1 MEMTDSRD
9 VDLLLI
15 GKTGNG
21 KSATGNSILRRR
33 AFKSRAST
41 TSVTLEVEYE
51 VSEFNGR
58 IIKVVDGPGV
68 GDTRMN
74 NERAVRLVMDK
85 MQYAISANPRGY
97 HAFLLVVRFGGRFT
111 DEDRDTI
118 AFLKK
123 IFGPDFVKQFC
134 ILVLTCGDNFEY
146 ESEENGISFQQWC
159 DQQEMDFKDLV
170 MECDNRVVLLDNVT
184 KDPAKKNK
192 QIENLLN
199 VVDNL
204 SSRGNRYNDDNFTLA
219 LEARK
224 LITVELKKTIIEEK
238 TMTETSL
245 ILFRLQE
252 LQKIEDLR
260 SKVDPL
266 EKLLVRV
273 ECLRIS
279 LASLDQET
287 GALQHLITS
296 VKSIHRNVSDEI
308 KFCYRMM
315 DERERVRRR
324 EEEIR
329 RKYEEDMRIQKE
341 QYEKKGKEDN
351 RLLEEHRQFEKQQ
364 QRQKAEMEERSKRER
379 DEMEMK
385 YKEEYDRIKKNYE
398 KLEETY
404 RTAKQENDKGLVH
417 RTFDAVTWPM
427 RKVGGWLS
435 SVF

>member
-1 MEMTDSRD
+1 MTDSRE

-33 AFKSRAST
+33 AFKSKACT
-41 TSVTLEVEYE
+41 TSVTSTVDYE

-68 GDTRMN
+68 GDTRLN
-74 NERAVRLVMDK
+74 TEGAVNLVMTT
-85 MQYAISANPRGY
+85 MQLAISANPRGY

-111 DEDRDTI
+111 AEDRDTI
-118 AFLKK
+118 DFLKK

-146 ESEENGISFQQWC
+146 ESKENGISFQQWC
-159 DQQEMDFKDLV
+159 DQQESDFKDLV
-170 MECDNRVVLLDNVT
+170 MECDNRVVLFDNIT
-184 KDPAKKNK
+184 QDPAKKNK

-204 SSRGNRYNDDNFTLA
+204 SSRGKRYTDENFALA

-238 TMTETSL
+238 TLTETSL
-245 ILFRLQE
+245 IILRLQE
-252 LQKIEDLR
+252 LLANEDLR

-266 EKLLVRV
+266 EKLQIRV
-273 ECLRIS
+273 DCLLMS
-279 LASLDQET
+279 LDSLDQET
-287 GALQHLITS
+287 GVLQHLIMS
-296 VKSIHRNVSDEI
+296 VKSIQRNVSDEI

-324 EEEIR
+324 EEETR
-329 RKYEEDMRIQKE
+329 RKYEEAMRMEKE
-341 QYEKKGKEDN
+341 KYEKKRKEDI
-351 RLLEEHRQFEKQQ
+351 RLLEEHKLFEKQQ
-364 QRQKAEMEERSKRER
+364 ERQKAEMEEKSKKDR
-379 DEMEMK
+379 DELEKK
-385 YKEEYDRIKKNYE
+385 YKQEHDKIRKEFEELEKEYKKV
-398 KLEETY
+398 
-404 RTAKQENDKGLVH
+404 KQENDKGIIR
-417 RTFDAVTWPM
+417 RTFDTVTWPM
-427 RKVGGWLS
+427 RKVGGWIAS
-435 SVF
+435 AFK